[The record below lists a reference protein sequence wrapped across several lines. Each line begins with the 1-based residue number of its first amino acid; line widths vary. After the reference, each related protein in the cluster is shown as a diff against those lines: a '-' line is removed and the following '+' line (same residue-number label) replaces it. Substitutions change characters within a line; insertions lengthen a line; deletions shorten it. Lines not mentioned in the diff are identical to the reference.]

1 MSHKKYYIFPDLPT
15 NRGTDNQG
23 FEPWN
28 ERLSPLLP
36 QQGSAINHTLP
47 IVQKSILNLIIK
59 VFKSFYSFNNKI
71 IKLNIKKVDNLH
83 YLN

>member
-15 NRGTDNQG
+15 NRGADNQG

-36 QQGSAINHTLP
+36 
-47 IVQKSILNLIIK
+47 
-59 VFKSFYSFNNKI
+59 
-71 IKLNIKKVDNLH
+71 
-83 YLN
+83 